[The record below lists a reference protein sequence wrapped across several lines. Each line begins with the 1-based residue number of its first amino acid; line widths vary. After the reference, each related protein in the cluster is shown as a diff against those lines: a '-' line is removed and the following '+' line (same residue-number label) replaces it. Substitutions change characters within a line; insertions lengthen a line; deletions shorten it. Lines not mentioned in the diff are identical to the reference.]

1 MISPALHAT
10 LTNLKTN
17 RLLSGKAKSALDPFI
32 GKTFALPLVFVSA
45 SRTFGNPFDPVY
57 DDGHTLVCRLEGE
70 EIEVTVLLG
79 AEENDRVDSLA
90 SNETFEAKLT
100 VLDFDA
106 LYQRAIFGQL
116 LASTSVTEEQ
126 EEVTEEPQTQIPQEP
141 EALPASSIADVPPFT
156 SQPAETLPPEPEETP
171 QSRDTSENPY
181 PPQEAE
187 IEIPASVAPPP
198 PPPPSPSSLDNIH
211 EVDSE
216 VKTCPK
222 GHGPL
227 EPMAGKMICWTCGWP
242 EHKKSELIS
251 THSSKSNRLQKDL
264 DWIRNKGKKAEEE
277 QSVNKPT
284 KENKGCSGCRIILG
298 SLFLLISLGT
308 CTSGS
313 VGGGFVFLLLGLS
326 CYWPMMKKWFSE
338 GLNDSNS

>member
-1 MISPALHAT
+1 MTSPALHAT

-17 RLLSGKAKSALDPFI
+17 RLLSGEAKSALAPFL
-32 GKTFALPLVFVSA
+32 GKTFTLPLVFVSA

-79 AEENDRVDSLA
+79 AEENDLVDSLA

-116 LASTSVTEEQ
+116 LASTSVSEEQ
-126 EEVTEEPQTQIPQEP
+126 EEVPEEPQTQISE
-141 EALPASSIADVPPFT
+141 ELAASSIADVPPFT

-171 QSRDTSENPY
+171 QPRDTSENPS
-181 PPQEAE
+181 PPQEEE
-187 IEIPASVAPPP
+187 IEIPAPVAPLP
-198 PPPPSPSSLDNIH
+198 PPPPSPSSPGNISEEDP
-211 EVDSE
+211 EVE
-216 VKTCPK
+216 TCPK

-242 EHKKSELIS
+242 EHKKSEPKS

-264 DWIRNKGKKAEEE
+264 DWIRNKGKKAEGE
-277 QSVNKPT
+277 QSVKKPT
-284 KENKGCSGCRIILG
+284 EENKGCSGCRIILG
-298 SLFLLISLGT
+298 SLFLLISLAT
-308 CTSGS
+308 CSGGS
-313 VGGGFVFLLLGLS
+313 VGGGLVFLLLGLS
-326 CYWPMMKKWFSE
+326 CYWPLMKKWFRE
-338 GLNDSNS
+338 GLS

>member
-1 MISPALHAT
+1 MISPALLAT
-10 LTNLKTN
+10 LTDLRNN
-17 RLLSGKAKSALDPFI
+17 RLLSGEAKSALAPFI
-32 GKTFALPLVFVSA
+32 GKTFALPLAFVSA

-79 AEENDRVDSLA
+79 TEENDLVDSLA

-116 LASTSVTEEQ
+116 LASTSVSEEQ
-126 EEVTEEPQTQIPQEP
+126 EEVTEEPQTQISE
-141 EALPASSIADVPPFT
+141 ELAASSIADVPPFT
-156 SQPAETLPPEPEETP
+156 SQPAETLPPEPEGTP
-171 QSRDTSENPY
+171 QSRDTSEAPS

-187 IEIPASVAPPP
+187 IEIPAPVAPSP

-211 EVDSE
+211 EVNPE
-216 VKTCPK
+216 VETCPK

-242 EHKKSELIS
+242 EHKKSEPKS

-277 QSVNKPT
+277 QSVKKPT
-284 KENKGCSGCRIILG
+284 EENKGCSGCRIILG

-308 CTSGS
+308 CSGGS

-326 CYWPMMKKWFSE
+326 CYWHLIKKKI
-338 GLNDSNS
+338 DDQK

>member
-17 RLLSGKAKSALDPFI
+17 RLLSGEAKSALDPFI
-32 GKTFALPLVFVSA
+32 GKIFALPLVFVSA

-57 DDGHTLVCRLEGE
+57 DDGHTLACRLEGE

-79 AEENDRVDSLA
+79 AEENDLVDSLA
-90 SNETFEAKLT
+90 SDEVFEAKLT
-100 VLDFDA
+100 VLDFDP

-116 LASTSVTEEQ
+116 LAPAAVSEEQ
-126 EEVTEEPQTQIPQEP
+126 EEVTEEPQTQIS
-141 EALPASSIADVPPFT
+141 EALAASSIADESPSM
-156 SQPAETLPPEPEETP
+156 SQPDEILLSEPEGTP
-171 QSRDTSENPY
+171 QPTDTSEDEP

-187 IEIPASVAPPP
+187 IEIPAPVA
-198 PPPPSPSSLDNIH
+198 PPPPSPSSTGNISEEDP
-211 EVDSE
+211 EVE
-216 VKTCPK
+216 TCPK

-242 EHKKSELIS
+242 EHKKTGPKS

-277 QSVNKPT
+277 QSVKKPT
-284 KENKGCSGCRIILG
+284 EE
-298 SLFLLISLGT
+298 
-308 CTSGS
+308 
-313 VGGGFVFLLLGLS
+313 
-326 CYWPMMKKWFSE
+326 KKAVPVAESF
-338 GLNDSNS
+338 

>member
-1 MISPALHAT
+1 MISPALLAT

-17 RLLSGKAKSALDPFI
+17 RLLSGEAQSALAPFI
-32 GKTFALPLVFVSA
+32 GKTFAFPLAFVSA

-79 AEENDRVDSLA
+79 VEENDRVEGLVSD
-90 SNETFEAKLT
+90 ETFEAKLT
-100 VLDFDA
+100 VLDFDP

-116 LASTSVTEEQ
+116 LAPAAVSEEQ
-126 EEVTEEPQTQIPQEP
+126 EEVTEEPQTQIPEEP
-141 EALPASSIADVPPFT
+141 EALPASSVADAPPFT
-156 SQPAETLPPEPEETP
+156 SQPAEILPPEPEGIP
-171 QSRDTSENPY
+171 QPTDTSEDEP

-187 IEIPASVAPPP
+187 IEIPAPVAPPP
-198 PPPPSPSSLDNIH
+198 PLPPSPSFPDNIPEEDP
-211 EVDSE
+211 EVE
-216 VKTCPK
+216 TCPK

-242 EHKKSELIS
+242 ESKKSEPKS

-277 QSVNKPT
+277 QSVKKPT
-284 KENKGCSGCRIILG
+284 EEKKGCSGCRIILG
-298 SLFLLISLGT
+298 SLFLLISLAT
-308 CTSGS
+308 CSGGS
-313 VGGGFVFLLLGLS
+313 VGGGFVFLLLGLA
-326 CYWPMMKKWFSE
+326 CYWPLMKKWFRE
-338 GLNDSNS
+338 GLS